1 MAAGNANIIR
11 LGKYSNAVEI
21 TSMNIRAFSLLLRYI
36 YFHYIFNK
44 LESDLKKWICTMYV
58 CTVE

>member
-21 TSMNIRAFSLLLRYI
+21 TSMNIRAFSLLRYI

-44 LESDLKKWICTMYV
+44 LESDLKKWVCAMYV